1 MGGHWSPDSCACRR
15 RLHGWWSV
23 ECVPSS
29 PSAPRASCDTMQDSG
44 RAPGAPSGY
53 SRCALRPRRRPS
65 TEHSPES
72 QKQPAASQSGFISAC
87 APAPE
92 SPIRLP
98 SPPRGRGRLLL
109 GKMVKARGL
118 ITSIPGAK
126 RAGKH
131 GTAGFGSSA
140 PADALRQFGRQPLRA
155 PLLKPND
162 WPLPPSHPPDRPKEG
177 HGRKGGFDLVVR
189 AGDGIH
195 HVKCFPLDSVA
206 AGHPNTVSR
215 SGISERSGC
224 YPHAIVATRD
234 WLILTESL
242 HVSRSRAESSPCPR
256 RKGATQSS
264 TCCWTPHES
273 QSRHGWF
280 DRHCRLKLPGRA
292 RGYQISFSPSPTIRL
307 CLCRPLVAV
316 S

>member
-1 MGGHWSPDSCACRR
+1 
-15 RLHGWWSV
+15 
-23 ECVPSS
+23 
-29 PSAPRASCDTMQDSG
+29 MQDSG

-72 QKQPAASQSGFISAC
+72 QKQPAASQSGFIAAC
-87 APAPE
+87 PPAPE

-162 WPLPPSHPPDRPKEG
+162 WPLPPSHPPGRRRGTGGKEVSILWSG
-177 HGRKGGFDLVVR
+177 LAMASITSSASLSTAWQPDIQIQSVV
-189 AGDGIH
+189 
-195 HVKCFPLDSVA
+195 L
-206 AGHPNTVSR
+206 
-215 SGISERSGC
+215 
-224 YPHAIVATRD
+224 
-234 WLILTESL
+234 
-242 HVSRSRAESSPCPR
+242 
-256 RKGATQSS
+256 
-264 TCCWTPHES
+264 
-273 QSRHGWF
+273 
-280 DRHCRLKLPGRA
+280 
-292 RGYQISFSPSPTIRL
+292 GYQRDQDATLTPSWLPETG
-307 CLCRPLVAV
+307 
-316 S
+316 